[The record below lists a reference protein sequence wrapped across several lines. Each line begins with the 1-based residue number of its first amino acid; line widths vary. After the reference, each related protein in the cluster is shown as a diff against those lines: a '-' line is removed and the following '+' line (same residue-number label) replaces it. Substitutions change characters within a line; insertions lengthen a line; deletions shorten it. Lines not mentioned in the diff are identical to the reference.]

1 MLHLLRN
8 RRAQNTMEYAILI
21 ALVIGVFSAM
31 QIYLK
36 RGLQA
41 RIKAGTDNIPA
52 VVSDLQAGGD
62 VAGLFGTQ
70 TQYDPY
76 YIREGTY
83 DMTTTS
89 GEGTERGAVSES
101 GGIRDLSGATT
112 QRTGEQRIT
121 GTRED
126 TVTSTPED

>member
-31 QIYLK
+31 QIYLR
-36 RGLQA
+36 RGMQA
-41 RIKAGTDNIPA
+41 RIKAGTDNIPGE
-52 VVSDLQAGGD
+52 VLTQAGSN
-62 VAGLFGTQ
+62 ANLFGTA
-70 TQYDPY
+70 TQYEPY

-83 DMTTTS
+83 SMTTTS

-101 GGIRDLSGATT
+101 GGVRDLSGATT
-112 QRTGEQRIT
+112 QRTGEQQIT
-121 GTRED
+121 GPRED
-126 TVTSTPED
+126 TLTSTPQD